1 MARITTA
8 DLQIVPLRVTSPVML
23 LAFPSINDLPAQERL
38 LLMEGLVESAM
49 AENAVITQLHTECLT
64 ALRTVRREVW
74 RFGGWWGKMTYRV

>member
-1 MARITTA
+1 
-8 DLQIVPLRVTSPVML
+8 ML

-74 RFGGWWGKMTYRV
+74 RFGGGGEKCPIEYSVLCCYSWLCGCFVAERANL